1 MSMEAKI
8 RVPNFKNVLKV
19 LKGIG
24 EEAILVFDEDG
35 LSVRMVD
42 GEKTK
47 MVRVRISEDGFT
59 TYVCDRH
66 YEMAVVLVRLDD
78 IVKALTTKDELRFRI
93 VDHDDG
99 TMRFSLL
106 ANGMERGIKL
116 LNLRLMEGHR
126 APPWPTFDYV
136 FSAIVPS
143 DEVRSFL
150 KAASISNDFRVEVE
164 PDSSGNGMCWSIADE
179 REPLSW
185 KPTDCKV
192 SSNSHAI
199 SLYSVENIS
208 KAVAATVGK
217 QELSI
222 RGGTDIPIEFSWS
235 PHEGISMA
243 TLVAHRGTS

>member
-47 MVRVRISEDGFT
+47 MVRVRISEDGFN

-93 VDHDDG
+93 VDLDDG